1 MQYVEAHGAR
11 IPIVGF
17 GSMRLKEEAGTRAI
31 EAAIRNGY
39 RHIDTAAFYG
49 NEREVGEAIRASGVK
64 REEIFLTTK
73 VRQDNLEADKFARSV
88 ENSLKL
94 LDMPTVDL
102 LLIHW
107 PNAQVPMEE
116 SIGALN
122 KAKREGLAKHI
133 GVANYTVALLDA
145 AMKATNEPLVTN
157 QIEVHPFLDQTKVI
171 AATRRHGMSVTA
183 YCPLARG
190 KVPGE
195 PALERIGKAHGKTAS
210 QVALRWLVQ
219 QGIIIIPGSGTPARQ
234 QENFDVLDFS
244 LSAAEM
250 TEIAGLKRPNSRVVN
265 PPQHPE
271 WDAVPMQF
279 TEANGAQIPTLG
291 LGTWQLSGRNGAR
304 VIEQALRLGYRHIDT
319 AKNYGNERDVGEA
332 LRASGIG
339 REEIFVTTKVPHVDL
354 APANLERAVKQS
366 LANLRLSDV
375 NLLLIHWPNP
385 RIPLAETMG
394 AMCQMK
400 REGYARHIG
409 ISNFTV
415 ALVDEAVSARR
426 PSRSSPTRSSGIP
439 ISTRARC
446 ARPARATAS
455 RSRPIRRS
463 RRGRRRATTRWR
475 ASASA
480 TARRRGR
487 CRCAGWCRTARS

>member
-11 IPIVGF
+11 MPIVGF

-49 NEREVGEAIRASGVK
+49 NEREVGGAIRASGVK

-88 ENSLKL
+88 DNSLKL
-94 LDMPTVDL
+94 LDLPVVDL

-107 PNAQVPMEE
+107 PNAQVPMAE

-133 GVANYTVALLDA
+133 GVANYTAALLDA

-171 AATRRHGMSVTA
+171 AATRGHGMSVTA

-195 PALERIGKAHGKTAS
+195 PVLERIGKAHGKTAP

-219 QGIIIIPGSGTPARQ
+219 QGIAIIPGSGTPARQ
-234 QENFDVLDFS
+234 KENFDVLDFS
-244 LSAAEM
+244 LSATEM
-250 TEIAGLKRPNSRVVN
+250 TEIASLKRPNSRVVN

-271 WDAVPMQF
+271 WD
-279 TEANGAQIPTLG
+279 
-291 LGTWQLSGRNGAR
+291 S
-304 VIEQALRLGYRHIDT
+304 
-319 AKNYGNERDVGEA
+319 
-332 LRASGIG
+332 
-339 REEIFVTTKVPHVDL
+339 
-354 APANLERAVKQS
+354 
-366 LANLRLSDV
+366 
-375 NLLLIHWPNP
+375 
-385 RIPLAETMG
+385 
-394 AMCQMK
+394 
-400 REGYARHIG
+400 
-409 ISNFTV
+409 
-415 ALVDEAVSARR
+415 
-426 PSRSSPTRSSGIP
+426 
-439 ISTRARC
+439 
-446 ARPARATAS
+446 
-455 RSRPIRRS
+455 
-463 RRGRRRATTRWR
+463 
-475 ASASA
+475 
-480 TARRRGR
+480 
-487 CRCAGWCRTARS
+487 